1 MVNLPKE
8 LSYSADHE
16 WVNAAPDAIAGAT
29 VRVGI
34 TEVASDALGEV
45 VFVDAPQVGDTITAG
60 EACGEIES
68 TKSVSDLISP
78 VSGEVVAVNEAL
90 EDNPTL
96 VNDDT
101 YGEGW
106 IFEVAATEVG
116 ELMDADAYAE
126 QNKL

>member
-1 MVNLPKE
+1 MANLPKE

-16 WVNAAPDAIAGAT
+16 WVNAAPDAIAGQT

-34 TEVASDALGEV
+34 TEFAAEALGEI
-45 VFVDAPQVGDTITAG
+45 VFVDAPAVGDAVTAG

-90 EDNPTL
+90 EDDPTL
-96 VNDDT
+96 INNDT

-106 IFEVAATEVG
+106 IFEVAATEAG
-116 ELMDADAYAE
+116 ELLDADGYAA
-126 QNKL
+126 QNNA